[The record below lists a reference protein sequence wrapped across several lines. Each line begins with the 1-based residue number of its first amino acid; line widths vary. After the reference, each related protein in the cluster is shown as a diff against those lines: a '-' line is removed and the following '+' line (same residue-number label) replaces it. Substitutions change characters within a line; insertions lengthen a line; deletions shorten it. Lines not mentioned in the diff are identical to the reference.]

1 MAYFGQE
8 RSQRALHLAGVIDFL
23 VDRLNTI
30 FHFELA

>member
-8 RSQRALHLAGVIDFL
+8 RSQRALYLAGVIDLL

-30 FHFELA
+30 FHFKFA